1 METVLI
7 DTNILIGRA
16 RREPRALSALSKVP
30 GSALV
35 ICDAVAAEVLSGVRN
50 RAEYDATLRELDQ
63 HFHSLP
69 LTIEV
74 SRNFRD
80 IISHYA
86 RDHGVHF
93 ADYLIAATAIAHD
106 VPLLTLNTKHFKGI
120 KGLKLV

>member
-16 RREPRALSALSKVP
+16 RREPRSLSALSRVD
-30 GSALV
+30 GSALA
-35 ICDAVAAEVLSGVRN
+35 ICDTVMAEVLSGVRN
-50 RAEYDATLRELDQ
+50 RAEFDATLRELDQ

-74 SRNFRD
+74 SRNFRA
-80 IISHYA
+80 IIAHHA

-93 ADYLIAATAIAHD
+93 ADYLIAATAIAHN

-120 KGLKLV
+120 KGLKLA